1 MTRTT
6 RAAVALLAL
15 ALPVGLA
22 GCSEDS
28 KSFERAV
35 PAPATSSASSAPAAA
50 STAPS
55 AQTRPTSGQTSA
67 RAPQVTTVAPQ
78 APAPV
83 TVTVQASSGSGTG
96 DQGSEGADD
105 RTWYRSSSGLYRS
118 RQKICVQLEETWQA
132 AVSARKKAASVKAHD
147 DAIRAGCDPA
157 VWTPNGVEH
166 RTVYESH
173 YDKESCSSSEAGTV
187 AVFDDT
193 YAVCTQ
199 QVEDVWTWEVAE
211 S

>member
-132 AVSARKKAASVKAHD
+132 AVRAGKKSASIKAHD
-147 DAIRAGCDPA
+147 DAILAGCDPA
-157 VWTPNGVEH
+157 VWTPNGVKH
-166 RTVYESH
+166 ATVHESH
-173 YDKESCSSSEAGTV
+173 YDGESCSSSEAGTV
-187 AVFDDT
+187 AIFDDT

-199 QVEDVWTWEVAE
+199 QVEDQWTWEVAE
-211 S
+211 R